1 MTKDYKNVP
10 RPSDKKTK
18 ASSKKPAA
26 KAAPG
31 VDKPSKKPTPG
42 WVWMLGGLGT
52 GLAIAGGIYV
62 LDRDEEAV
70 AKAGKA
76 VTEAI
81 KAVPVP
87 ELPDLPELPD
97 FPEKKEAETDEQRF
111 DFYTLLPELE
121 VIIPDSEIKEEQAK
135 LKPKEDIAYMIQV
148 GSFRNY
154 SDADS
159 LKAQLAFLGIE
170 AHILEGDEWHRVRT
184 GPYRDKRE
192 LNRVR
197 NRLHNNDI
205 NTMLVQLRD

>member
-10 RPSDKKTK
+10 RPSDSKKKSPTK
-18 ASSKKPAA
+18 KPTAKPAA
-26 KAAPG
+26 GK
-31 VDKPSKKPTPG
+31 DKPSKKPTPG
-42 WVWMLGGLGT
+42 WVWMLGGLGI
-52 GLAIAGGIYV
+52 GLLIAAAVYV
-62 LDRDEEAV
+62 LDRDETAV

-81 KAVPVP
+81 MAVPVP
-87 ELPDLPELPD
+87 ELPELPKLPD
-97 FPEKKEAETDEQRF
+97 LPEKKEAESDEPRF

-135 LKPKEDIAYMIQV
+135 LKPREDIAYLIQV

-170 AHILEGDEWHRVRT
+170 AHIVEGDKWHRVRT

-205 NTMLVQLRD
+205 NTMLVQLRE